1 MCDMNN
7 EINLKTAIDTLVK
20 QANGFWMPEVCG
32 ITQLQTQIPALVHQD
47 VYPTPDQTRVLLVGG
62 LSGQIADVEITLN
75 ALHLYLETTLHRPI
89 TLSAIPCTNPD
100 QLTADARTNN
110 GLVSDVYPPVGGYF
124 NHPTHPETR
133 YIWRWACFQ
142 GPDLILEICAGITT
156 SWETNNVA
164 LAFAPA
170 LGAKVLGPDQDGSFI
185 AALATKNP
193 SGLAPIPGIRLTTT
207 QETLP
212 IAMKN
217 LWSTLL
223 DSKLREP
230 SPVRR
235 VLSARRSRTPIEVA
249 KILAFTY
256 GHTLSPV
263 VYTQGVAISGR
274 LRLAEL
280 EPDGGDTIQD
290 IVSLVESCSST
301 ADNVFSANPTTTE
314 LAGMIWGD
322 ELTQATGDNQY
333 ANLVVRV
340 ADHYVP
346 ATAGEAPTPSDPD
359 FRTEDM
365 FMNGAMLGRAF
376 AITGDPRYAAILT
389 KFLLDAKIQQENGL
403 FWHCRSAPYY
413 WGRGN
418 GFAVMGFTEALT
430 YLPKDNPDR
439 NKLLAIY
446 RLHLNGL
453 IQLQCSSGMFRQV
466 LDSPGSYPELTAT
479 SMIGYAIARGLRM
492 RWLGPSY
499 KRILEKC
506 WAAVS
511 ERVQGDGA
519 IVDGC
524 VGTGV
529 QSTLK
534 EYLDRPAVHGF
545 DDRTGSMAIWFAT
558 ETARL
563 QRDTAQ

>member
-1 MCDMNN
+1 MNN
-7 EINLKTAIDTLVK
+7 EINLKTAVDSLAK
-20 QANGFWMPEVCG
+20 QSNGIWIPEVCG
-32 ITQLQTQIPALVHQD
+32 ITQLQTQVPALVHRD
-47 VYPTPDQTRVLLVGG
+47 MHSNSDQIRVLLVGG
-62 LSGQIADVEITLN
+62 FSGQIADVEIALNTLR
-75 ALHLYLETTLHRPI
+75 LYLETTLHRPI

-100 QLTADARTNN
+100 QLTPEAGTGNE
-110 GLVSDVYPPVGGYF
+110 LVNHVYPPVDGYF
-124 NHPTHPETR
+124 NHTTQPETR

-142 GPDLILEICAGITT
+142 GPDLVLEIADGVTT
-156 SWETNNVA
+156 TWETNNAA
-164 LAFAPA
+164 LAFVSD
-170 LGAKVLGPDQDGSFI
+170 LGAKVIGPDQDGSFI
-185 AALATKNP
+185 AALATETP
-193 SGLAPIPGIRLTTT
+193 SGLAPIPGLRLTVT
-207 QETLP
+207 QEALP
-212 IAMKN
+212 IALKS

-223 DSKLREP
+223 DSNHREP
-230 SPVRR
+230 APVRR
-235 VLSARRSRTPIEVA
+235 ILSARRSRTPIEVA
-249 KILAFTY
+249 KILALTY

-280 EPDGGDTIQD
+280 EPDGGHTIQD
-290 IVSLVESCSST
+290 IVSLVESCSAT
-301 ADNVFSANPTTTE
+301 DDNVFSATPPTTE

-322 ELTQATGDNQY
+322 ELARATGDNRY
-333 ANLVVRV
+333 ANLVVRI
-340 ADHYVP
+340 ADRYIP
-346 ATAGEAPTPSDPD
+346 AAPGKAPIPSDPD

-376 AITGDPRYAAILT
+376 AITGDHRYADILT
-389 KFLLDAKIQQENGL
+389 KFLLDANIQQENGL
-403 FWHCRSAPYY
+403 FWHCRSAPYH

-430 YLPKDNPDR
+430 YLPEDNSAR
-439 NKLLAIY
+439 SKLLAIY
-446 RLHLNGL
+446 RLHLHSL

-466 LDSPGSYPELTAT
+466 LDVPGSYPELTAT

-499 KRILEKC
+499 KHILERC
-506 WAAVS
+506 WQAVA
-511 ERVQGDGA
+511 ERVQDDGV

-534 EYLDRPAVHGF
+534 EYLDRPAIHGF
-545 DDRTGSMAIWFAT
+545 DDRTGGMAIWFAT

-563 QRDTAQ
+563 QRDTP